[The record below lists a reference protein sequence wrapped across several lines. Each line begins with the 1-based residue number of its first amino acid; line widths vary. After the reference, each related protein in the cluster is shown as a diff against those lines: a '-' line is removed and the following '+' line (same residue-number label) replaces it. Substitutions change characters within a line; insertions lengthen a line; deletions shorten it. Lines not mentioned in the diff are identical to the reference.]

1 MRTIS
6 WVESVPELSYA
17 CMDGRQNLRQTTEGR
32 GFKLG

>member
-1 MRTIS
+1 MRKIS
-6 WVESVPELSYA
+6 CVESVPSVSYA